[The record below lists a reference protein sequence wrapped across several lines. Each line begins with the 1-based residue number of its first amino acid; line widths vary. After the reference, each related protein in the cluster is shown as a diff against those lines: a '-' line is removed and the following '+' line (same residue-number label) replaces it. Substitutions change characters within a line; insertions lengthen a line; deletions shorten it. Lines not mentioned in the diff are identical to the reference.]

1 MPSER
6 GQTQNDTY
14 CVIHSQKGK
23 IIGPIIISETSRDT
37 DGKREIGYKEKIW
50 NSMEI
55 FSILIVVITQL
66 YVFVKNQSVHQK
78 DKIFKV

>member
-55 FSILIVVITQL
+55 FSILIVVKVIHCISLSKFIEL
-66 YVFVKNQSVHQK
+66 YT
-78 DKIFKV
+78 